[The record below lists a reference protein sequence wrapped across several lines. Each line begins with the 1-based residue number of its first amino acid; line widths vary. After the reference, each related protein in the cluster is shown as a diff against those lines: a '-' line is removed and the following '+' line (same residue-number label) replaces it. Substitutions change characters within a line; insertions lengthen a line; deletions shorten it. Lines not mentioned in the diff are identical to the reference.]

1 MAISNDRLRDI
12 ATHHTPGTEER
23 EMAAELLAARETIA
37 CIPARIVDAERNMS
51 AIASAEWRRIGED
64 NIAELRTEWF
74 GIAGGENSFPSD
86 RSGDAMAQQRVR
98 QWLADEVALR
108 AQIGDE
114 RDRLRGNLSR
124 ALGVLRALRN
134 DCGQSVFG
142 ADCDAVDSLLS
153 KEDGN
158 AEARPLTE
166 VNSLRAELAEAKAAI
181 KETMRQCQE
190 MTAAAR
196 QEPPSD
202 AEIETLLASLEP
214 CSECHNEGAAYVADM
229 LRRARPDDG
238 ELVRVVS
245 DLRETL
251 RKLRNAAWNKNR
263 SPNCDKEIEQQF
275 RGYGLNDAVGE
286 CDKLL
291 AALAARKGAK

>member
-114 RDRLRGNLSR
+114 NDR
-124 ALGVLRALRN
+124 
-134 DCGQSVFG
+134 
-142 ADCDAVDSLLS
+142 
-153 KEDGN
+153 
-158 AEARPLTE
+158 
-166 VNSLRAELAEAKAAI
+166 LRAELAEAKAQI
-181 KETMRQCQE
+181 
-190 MTAAAR
+190 AAR
-196 QEPPSD
+196 QEPSD
-202 AEIETLLASLEP
+202 AEIANWERRTVDLLQSSGIRVRATLIREDGTPTGEELDSPPL
-214 CSECHNEGAAYVADM
+214 AYVLMIREAVALM
-229 LRRARPDDG
+229 RRARPDDG

-263 SPNCDKEIEQQF
+263 SPICDKEIEQQF